1 MIKFFFFFKSENPH
15 FAWEYTE
22 FAHAK
27 IFAYFETYIL
37 LKDCTNGP
45 TIVPEPM
52 CSHSLNILLFYK
64 HECVGTLKGINSRRV
79 EVTGF
84 KIEIIHKKTHKNQI
98 PLELDLLFGTR
109 RRVQNVCNILLTPT
123 VCRIQLFKSLK
134 R

>member
-1 MIKFFFFFKSENPH
+1 MIKFFLFFKSEKSH
-15 FAWEYTE
+15 FALEYTE

-45 TIVPEPM
+45 IIVPEPM

-79 EVTGF
+79 EVKCF
-84 KIEIIHKKTHKNQI
+84 KIEKVHKKTLKNQI
-98 PLELDLLFGTR
+98 PLKGDGL
-109 RRVQNVCNILLTPT
+109 
-123 VCRIQLFKSLK
+123 SLH
-134 R
+134 